1 MFHTPT
7 SQWQAKPFPV
17 RYHRPRATI
26 DFEARSAIPL
36 GGTKGRGAWIYAR
49 DKTTRILCLAFTLPG
64 QDPLTPSLW
73 APPMGGW
80 PAMEDYPLDEHGE
93 PYSLERLFQHIRD
106 GGLVEAHNVNFEAT
120 MWRWLAVRPL
130 EWDEAG
136 AIGLGAPEVKD
147 TQWRCSA
154 AKCSALALPR
164 DLESAGDAM
173 DLPLHARKLKGDG
186 KRFIERYC
194 KPRKAR
200 KGEPKFTEDGE
211 PIVYWHDYD
220 REEFLKGYR
229 YCQQDVTTEHYL
241 SESIPDLMEREYQV
255 WLADFRANWRGVRID
270 RELVVAAIALEAEV
284 KAEMNA
290 TLRAVTECEE
300 YPEGIAGSERAKILA
315 WLGARGVSFPD
326 STADTLDHYMS
337 TPAYTER
344 EAGDPVATVILIARQ
359 INRAS
364 VSKYKK
370 ILAMMDPDDDRVRE
384 LVMYHGAATGRWA
397 GKGIQVQNFT
407 KGLERWGLLGIP
419 MGHPMGSME
428 ELVKDI
434 KSRSLAWLKVLYRD
448 VLTALSCALRG
459 ALIPSP
465 GKVFWVAD
473 YAAIEARVVLWLAGA
488 KKALEVFERG
498 EDIYMDMAS
507 GIYGYPVT
515 DKKKQATERGFGKV
529 AILGLGYGMGWLTF
543 LLTMRGAPYNIKF
556 TPEAALK
563 ILGDNAETYIKWVKK
578 QLWPKAPDR
587 EKFSTEEKF
596 NEAQRKYKT
605 ALSKARADLRRL
617 EEAREDPTSIVE
629 EMALCKFV
637 VDTYRERYPE
647 VKDLWADQE
656 AAACKAIIE
665 WKKAKAEAD
674 KAWEEQQKLAR
685 AYLHTEDAS
694 FKRFR
699 GPTPL
704 RPIVCGKITWVVE
717 EDRWLFAY
725 LPSGRRIAYNCPDVK
740 GQKTPWGETKPSM
753 RFMGVHKKT
762 RKWAR
767 MSAYGGLI
775 VENVDQATARDLMA
789 DSLVRVDSG
798 YDSEFAYEFIA
809 SIHDEGLS
817 EGDDVDP
824 ALTGKE
830 RADSI
835 KAKVLDYEGLMERME
850 SCYAGLPVKA
860 EGERLTRYQK

>member
-1 MFHTPT
+1 M
-7 SQWQAKPFPV
+7 
-17 RYHRPRATI
+17 
-26 DFEARSAIPL
+26 
-36 GGTKGRGAWIYAR
+36 YAR
-49 DKTTRILCLAFTLPG
+49 DKSTRILCLAFCLPG
-64 QDPLTPSLW
+64 QDPLFPSLW
-73 APPMGGW
+73 APPMGGH
-80 PAMEDYPLDEHGE
+80 PAMEDYPLDPDGV
-93 PYSLERLFQHIRD
+93 PYSLERLFQYIRD
-106 GGLVEAHNVNFEAT
+106 GGILEAHNVNFEAT
-120 MWRWLAVRPL
+120 IWRWIAVRPMDG
-130 EWDEAG
+130 DEGG
-136 AIGLGAPEVKD
+136 ATGMGAPPVKD
-147 TQWRCSA
+147 SQWRCSA

-164 DLESAGDAM
+164 DLEGAGEAM
-173 DLPLHARKLKGDG
+173 ELPYHVRKNPGAG

-194 KPRKAR
+194 KPRPPR
-200 KGEPKFTEDGE
+200 KGEPKVDEETGE
-211 PIVYWHDYD
+211 PIFYWHEYD
-220 REEFLKGYR
+220 RDEFLSGYR
-229 YCQQDVTTEHYL
+229 YCQQDVTAEHYL
-241 SESIPDLMEREYQV
+241 SESMPDLTEREYQV
-255 WLADFRANWRGVRID
+255 WLADFRANMRGVRID
-270 RELVVAAIALEAEV
+270 RELVVAAIQLEAEL

-300 YPEGIAGSERAKILA
+300 YPEGIAGSERAKLLA
-315 WLGARGVSFPD
+315 WLNDRGVFLPD
-326 STADTLDHYMS
+326 STAETLDHFM
-337 TPAYTER
+337 TTKRYTEA
-344 EAGDPVATVILIARQ
+344 EHGDPVATVVMIARQ

-370 ILAMMDPDDDRVRE
+370 ILSMMDPDDDRVRE
-384 LVMYHGAATGRWA
+384 LVMFHGAATGRWS
-397 GKGIQVQNFT
+397 GKGIQVQNFP
-407 KGLERWGLLGIP
+407 KGLERWALLGIP

-434 KSRSLAWLKVLYRD
+434 KSRNLGWLKVLYKD
-448 VLTALSCALRG
+448 VLTALSSALRG
-459 ALIPSP
+459 TLIPAP

-515 DKKKQATERGFGKV
+515 DKKKQAKERGFGKV

-556 TPEAALK
+556 KAADALS
-563 ILGDNAETYIKWVKK
+563 ILGDNAEVYINWIKK
-578 QLWPKAPDR
+578 QLWPKAPD
-587 EKFSTEEKF
+587 ETKFKSEEKYT
-596 NEAQRKYKT
+596 EAKRKYKS
-605 ALSKARADLRRL
+605 AMSKARMDLRRL
-617 EEAREDPTSIVE
+617 EEARETPEDIIE

-647 VKDLWADQE
+647 VKKLWADQE
-656 AAACKAIIE
+656 AAACRAIIE
-665 WKKAKAEAD
+665 WKKAKSEAD
-674 KAWEEQQKLAR
+674 KEWEEQQKLGA
-685 AYLHTEDAS
+685 AYLRTEDAT
-694 FKRFR
+694 FRRFR

-704 RPIVCGKITWVVE
+704 HHIECGKITWVVE

-753 RFMGVHKKT
+753 RFMGCLKGGS
-762 RKWAR
+762 RKWGR

-798 YDSEFAYEFIA
+798 YDSEFQYDFIA
-809 SIHDEGLS
+809 SIHDEGLA

-824 ALTGKE
+824 ALIGDE
-830 RADSI
+830 RVAAI
-835 KAKVLDYEGLMERME
+835 KHKVRDYEGLMERLE
-850 SCYAGLPVKA
+850 PCYAGLPVAA